1 MRRDLWLILA
11 CLTPFVVALAAVAPP
26 EAEGPP
32 PAPRRPVTDRY
43 VDIEVADDYRWLEN
57 CDDPAVRTWS
67 EAQNTFAR
75 SRLDA
80 LPAMPAIRER
90 VKTIAEFPSPQYS
103 RLTERR
109 GLLFALKSQPPKQQP
124 FLVTLA
130 SAEEPASERVIVDPN
145 VLDAKGGVAIDWFVP
160 SWDGRLVAV
169 SLSQGGSESGTLR
182 VYETLT
188 GRMLPDSIPRVQ
200 SGTAG
205 GDAAWTGDASGF
217 FYTRYPRA
225 GEKPA
230 EDLEFYQQVFFHAL
244 GTPIDRDVYSLGKD
258 FPRIAETR
266 LDSSPDGRFVLATV
280 KNGDGGEASLF
291 LRKPDG
297 TWTRVAADADR
308 VVLGR
313 FASDGSLYLLSYGA
327 APRGRILRIPPGGTS
342 LADAAVILPEGEP
355 AIDAFA
361 LTETRIYVAF
371 IEGGP
376 SRMSVY
382 DRTGKAVAAVA
393 IAPLTSV
400 TDLTAVAGDAV
411 LFESQSWLEP
421 PAWYRAGPDGQLTK
435 TPLARTS
442 PVDFAGIEVVRD
454 WAVSKDGTRVPID
467 ILRRKGTKL
476 DGKNPTL
483 LYGYGGYGISQRPKF
498 DAMRR
503 VWLEQGGVYAV
514 ALLRGGGEFG
524 DAWHL
529 AGNLTR
535 KQNVFDDFAACAKRL
550 VAAGYTTPARLAI
563 EGGSNGGLLM
573 GAAFT
578 QNPDLFGAVVAHVG
592 IYDMLRVELSP
603 NGQYNVTEFGTV
615 KKPAE
620 LRALYAY
627 SPYHHVVD
635 KVVYPPIL
643 FMTGANDPRVDP
655 MQSRKMTARMQAA
668 GGPAGSVLLRT
679 SASSG
684 HGIGSSLD
692 EKTAQA
698 ADVYAFL
705 FDRLGV
711 PYAPAPPAP
720 SPTRGK
726 EGRKPAGTP
735 KPG

>member
-1 MRRDLWLILA
+1 MRRDLWVILA
-11 CLTPFVVALAAVAPP
+11 SLTPFVVALTAGAAPDP
-26 EAEGPP
+26 DGPP
-32 PAPRRPVTDRY
+32 PAPRRAVTDRY
-43 VDIEVADDYRWLEN
+43 FDVEVADDYRWLESW
-57 CDDPAVRTWS
+57 DDPAVRTWS
-67 EAQNTFAR
+67 ETQNAFAR
-75 SRLDA
+75 SQLDA
-80 LPAMPAIRER
+80 LPAMGAIRER
-90 VKTIAEFPSPQYS
+90 VKTIAEFPSPEYS
-103 RLTERR
+103 KLTERR

-130 SAEEPASERVIVDPN
+130 SAEEPASERVVVDPN
-145 VLDAKGGVAIDWFVP
+145 VIDAKGGVAIDWFVP

-188 GRMLPDSIPRVQ
+188 GRMLPDAIPRVQ
-200 SGTAG
+200 AGTAG
-205 GDAAWTGDASGF
+205 GDVAWTGDASGF

-225 GEKPA
+225 GERPA
-230 EDLEFYQQVFFHAL
+230 ADLEFYQQVFFHAL
-244 GTPIDRDVYSLGKD
+244 GTPIDRDVYALGRD
-258 FPRIAETR
+258 FPRIAETQ
-266 LDSSPDGRFVLATV
+266 LASSPDGRFVLATV
-280 KNGDGGEASLF
+280 KNGDGGEASLY

-297 TWTRVAADADR
+297 AWTRVAADADR
-308 VVLGR
+308 VVRGS
-313 FASDGSLYLLSYGA
+313 FASDGSLYLLSYKA
-327 APRGRILRIPPGGTS
+327 APRGRILRLPPGGTA
-342 LADAAVILPEGEP
+342 LAEAAVILPEGEA
-355 AIDAFA
+355 AIDDFA
-361 LTETRIYVAF
+361 LTETRVYVAF
-371 IEGGP
+371 IDGGP
-376 SRMSVY
+376 SRMSVF
-382 DRTGKAVAAVA
+382 DRSGAAVAAVP
-393 IAPLTSV
+393 IPPLTSV

-411 LFESQSWLEP
+411 LFESQGWLEP
-421 PAWYRAGPDGQLTK
+421 AAWFRAGPDGRLSK

-467 ILRRKGTKL
+467 ILRRKGTRL
-476 DGKNPTL
+476 DGTNPTL

-498 DAMRR
+498 AAMRR
-503 VWLEQGGVYAV
+503 VWLEQGGVFAV

-603 NGQYNVTEFGTV
+603 NGQYNITEFGTV
-615 KKPAE
+615 KKPDQF
-620 LRALYAY
+620 RALYAY
-627 SPYHHVVD
+627 SPYHHVAD
-635 KVVYPPIL
+635 KAVYPPVL

-668 GGPAGSVLLRT
+668 GAPKGSVLLRT

-692 EKTAQA
+692 EKTSQA

-705 FDRLGV
+705 FAKLGV
-711 PYAPAPPAP
+711 PYKAPAGA
-720 SPTRGK
+720 R
-726 EGRKPAGTP
+726 
-735 KPG
+735 